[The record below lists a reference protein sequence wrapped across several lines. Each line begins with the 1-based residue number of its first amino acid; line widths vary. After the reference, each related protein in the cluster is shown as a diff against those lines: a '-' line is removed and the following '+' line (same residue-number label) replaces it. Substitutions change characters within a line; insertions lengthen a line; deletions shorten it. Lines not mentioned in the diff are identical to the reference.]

1 LGNKIFISPFFYVGL
16 LLKISL
22 ASYFSSSLITDL
34 YVPFLSSSIENFS
47 FDPWSS
53 WMLNGGNPDAFP
65 YGFVMWVVFLPLI
78 FLFDFIGISIETGY
92 IVTLLLFDLGLL
104 FIFCRLNPKKDT
116 ILIWLYWLSPIVI
129 LGIYVYGI
137 NDIIPVFFLV
147 LSLLSIKNRNFTFSG
162 VFFIMAVSAK
172 LSMLL
177 ALPFFFIYLYS
188 SKPIRKMLPNFLKGL
203 FWGMLVFILTFFFS
217 DFGYLMIRN
226 NPELPKIFGFSLQ
239 LNEMLAV
246 YIVPIIY
253 LLMLYA
259 AWRIKRMNYLIFEA
273 ILGLSFFLVV
283 LPTPV
288 SPGWILWSLPVLIS
302 YQVNYGRKAIVIT
315 SIFTFFYIL
324 TNISGDLE
332 LSKVTE
338 KFFGSSQLLSIIN
351 LNSLL
356 FSISFAFGLILAQ
369 RLWRETVNDNDYFRL
384 SRKPFLIGITGNL
397 LSGKE
402 KIAGSISGLLGENS
416 VVKLPGKNYLIQ
428 DTKKPIAKFITQYNP
443 MSNDLESYANDI
455 LSLSSGKSIHSKSPE
470 KSSKGREVL
479 KSNDFIITYGIHT
492 LVMPIIRSSINLSIF
507 IEVCDSLKKFF
518 QNSELLDEKNYKSD
532 YKRYVESQKSLA
544 DIVLT
549 ISPVNKSLS
558 SKSTEES
565 KPKMELRV
573 KTSNTLKILS
583 LQRVLVGVCGLHVN
597 VENLSENNQ
606 VELYIEGEVSEQD
619 IALATKILCPRAIEF
634 LDIEPKWNNG
644 VEGLIQLIVM
654 TNIDQALAE
663 RFL

>member
-1 LGNKIFISPFFYVGL
+1 
-16 LLKISL
+16 
-22 ASYFSSSLITDL
+22 
-34 YVPFLSSSIENFS
+34 
-47 FDPWSS
+47 
-53 WMLNGGNPDAFP
+53 
-65 YGFVMWVVFLPLI
+65 
-78 FLFDFIGISIETGY
+78 
-92 IVTLLLFDLGLL
+92 
-104 FIFCRLNPKKDT
+104 
-116 ILIWLYWLSPIVI
+116 
-129 LGIYVYGI
+129 
-137 NDIIPVFFLV
+137 
-147 LSLLSIKNRNFTFSG
+147 
-162 VFFIMAVSAK
+162 
-172 LSMLL
+172 
-177 ALPFFFIYLYS
+177 
-188 SKPIRKMLPNFLKGL
+188 
-203 FWGMLVFILTFFFS
+203 
-217 DFGYLMIRN
+217 
-226 NPELPKIFGFSLQ
+226 LQ

-246 YIVPIIY
+246 YIVPVIY
-253 LLMLYA
+253 LLMLYV

-324 TNISGDLE
+324 TNIAGDLE

-338 KFFGSSQLLSIIN
+338 KFFESSQLPITIN

-402 KIAGSISGLLGENS
+402 KIAGSISGLLGESS
-416 VVKLPGKNYLIQ
+416 VVNLPGNNYLIQ

-455 LSLSSGKSIHSKSPE
+455 LSLSSGKSIYSKSLE

-479 KSNDFIITYGIHT
+479 KSNDFIITYGTHT

-532 YKRYVESQKSLA
+532 YIRYVEPQKSLA

-558 SKSTEES
+558 LKSTEES

-583 LQRVLVGVCGLHVN
+583 LQRVLLGVCGLHVN

>member
-1 LGNKIFISPFFYVGL
+1 
-16 LLKISL
+16 
-22 ASYFSSSLITDL
+22 
-34 YVPFLSSSIENFS
+34 
-47 FDPWSS
+47 
-53 WMLNGGNPDAFP
+53 
-65 YGFVMWVVFLPLI
+65 
-78 FLFDFIGISIETGY
+78 
-92 IVTLLLFDLGLL
+92 
-104 FIFCRLNPKKDT
+104 
-116 ILIWLYWLSPIVI
+116 
-129 LGIYVYGI
+129 
-137 NDIIPVFFLV
+137 
-147 LSLLSIKNRNFTFSG
+147 
-162 VFFIMAVSAK
+162 
-172 LSMLL
+172 
-177 ALPFFFIYLYS
+177 
-188 SKPIRKMLPNFLKGL
+188 
-203 FWGMLVFILTFFFS
+203 
-217 DFGYLMIRN
+217 
-226 NPELPKIFGFSLQ
+226 
-239 LNEMLAV
+239 
-246 YIVPIIY
+246 
-253 LLMLYA
+253 
-259 AWRIKRMNYLIFEA
+259 
-273 ILGLSFFLVV
+273 LSFFLVV